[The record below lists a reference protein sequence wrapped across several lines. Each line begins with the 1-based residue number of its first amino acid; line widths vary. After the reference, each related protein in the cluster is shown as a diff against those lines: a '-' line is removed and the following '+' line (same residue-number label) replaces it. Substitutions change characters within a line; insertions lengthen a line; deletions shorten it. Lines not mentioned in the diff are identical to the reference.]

1 MLHLVVRQ
9 MEHAPAMRRENDDVT
24 ATAAC
29 DPNPAHPVEL
39 IGDYTQCDRTSSVD
53 ITNLR
58 PIHGLHDQSE
68 ATEGGP

>member
-39 IGDYTQCDRTSSVD
+39 IGDYTQVLLLAWLTAAVISTP
-53 ITNLR
+53 ILR
-58 PIHGLHDQSE
+58 
-68 ATEGGP
+68 